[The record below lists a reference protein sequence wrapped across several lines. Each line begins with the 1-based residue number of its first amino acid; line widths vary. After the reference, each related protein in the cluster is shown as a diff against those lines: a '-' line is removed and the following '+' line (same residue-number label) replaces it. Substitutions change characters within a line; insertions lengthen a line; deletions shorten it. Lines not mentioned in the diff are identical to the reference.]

1 MDASD
6 TIYTKDEKYKM
17 KSLKGHFAKTNIL
30 MIVISAAL
38 VITMSFILIF
48 VFSLSNPDGFKTLF
62 GTAKEVFSGS
72 LERSQ
77 RYLYYFIIWAVLTG
91 FTVLVTCLALST
103 NLARTVLTPIHRL
116 KEAAENIA
124 EGELDFDVLTSGDAE
139 ELAELCNSIERI
151 RKKLKENAEHEHF
164 QKEERNMLVANLSH
178 DMRTPVTAI
187 KGYIEGIND
196 GIADTPEKQ
205 KQYLDTIY
213 NKALVLEKLLDGMT
227 EYSELELG
235 RMQYVFEF
243 VDITEYLRNVA
254 EEYSAEI
261 ETKGFVFESS
271 LLEHSLTVVADRDK
285 LKRVLDNL
293 IGNAVKYNRKGGS
306 ISLTQETDGRGV
318 LISVTDTGVGIQR
331 EDLNRVFDGFY
342 RGDSARSNIKGNGLG
357 LAIAKQ
363 IVESHRGKIWVK
375 SEKNKGTQV
384 FVYLPLRE
392 E

>member
-6 TIYTKDEKYKM
+6 TIYTKDEMYKM

-271 LLEHSLTVVADRDK
+271 LLEQSLTVVADRDK

-306 ISLTQETDGRGV
+306 ISLTQETDGCGV

-363 IVESHRGKIWVK
+363 IIESHRGKIWVK

>member
-271 LLEHSLTVVADRDK
+271 LLEQSLTVVADRDK